1 MDSKMTEQDI
11 EKTEEEDFGIEEIDL
26 YQTYKKPKK
35 AEEPKQEEDEPV
47 NIWREIGS
55 FVGPFVLAFLVAFFL
70 KEYII
75 INADIP
81 SGSMENTIM
90 TGDRLIGNRLAYLFG
105 EPERGDIIIFKYP
118 DDETQLFVKRI
129 IGMPGETVTIE
140 DAKVYVGTDETKTL
154 LEEPY
159 LKEEWVVGTGPYA
172 FEIPD
177 GSYLVMGD
185 NRNDSKDARYWVN
198 TYVDA
203 NKIKGKAVF
212 IYWPFAD
219 FGAVK

>member
-1 MDSKMTEQDI
+1 MAELDGKQKED
-11 EKTEEEDFGIEEIDL
+11 DFGIEEIDL
-26 YQTYKKPKK
+26 HHTNTEKKELEK
-35 AEEPKQEEDEPV
+35 EEEVPI
-47 NIWREIGS
+47 NIFREICS
-55 FVGPFVLAFLVAFFL
+55 LAGTFLVALLAAVFL

-75 INADIP
+75 INANIP

-105 EPERGDIIIFKYP
+105 EPERGDIVIFKYP
-118 DDETQLFVKRI
+118 DDESQLFVKRI

-140 DAKVYVGTDETKTL
+140 DAKVCVGTDEVKTM

-159 LKEEWVVGTGPYA
+159 LKEEWVTGTGPYL
-172 FEIPD
+172 FEVPE
-177 GSYLVMGD
+177 GSYLVLGD

-203 NKIKGKAVF
+203 DKILGKAVF

-219 FGAVK
+219 FGLIN

>member
-105 EPERGDIIIFKYP
+105 EPERGDIIIFKYYP
-118 DDETQLFVKRI
+118 IPSSISPFVK
-129 IGMPGETVTIE
+129 
-140 DAKVYVGTDETKTL
+140 
-154 LEEPY
+154 
-159 LKEEWVVGTGPYA
+159 
-172 FEIPD
+172 
-177 GSYLVMGD
+177 SYLI
-185 NRNDSKDARYWVN
+185 SKN
-198 TYVDA
+198 PISLPSGLSHSKELSA
-203 NKIKGKAVF
+203 NHFYPNIPAPLKRLRKNKHILLKI
-212 IYWPFAD
+212 
-219 FGAVK
+219 

>member
-1 MDSKMTEQDI
+1 MTEQEMERI
-11 EKTEEEDFGIEEIDL
+11 EEDDFGIEEIDL
-26 YQTYKKPKK
+26 NQTYKKPVETKI
-35 AEEPKQEEDEPV
+35 ETQEDEPV

-140 DAKVYVGTDETKTL
+140 DAKV
-154 LEEPY
+154 
-159 LKEEWVVGTGPYA
+159 
-172 FEIPD
+172 
-177 GSYLVMGD
+177 
-185 NRNDSKDARYWVN
+185 
-198 TYVDA
+198 
-203 NKIKGKAVF
+203 
-212 IYWPFAD
+212 
-219 FGAVK
+219 